1 MSPER
6 NGLPRMKHDWSNI
19 NWAALGASKVLIGNA
34 VTFISLA
41 AAITGHAL
49 PDSMQSQLTDLLTQG
64 VTFIATVGVLYSS
77 FHRLIAPAESAVTIV
92 PTKTPS
98 TPTT

>member
-1 MSPER
+1 MQ
-6 NGLPRMKHDWSNI
+6 HDWGNI

-34 VTFISLA
+34 VTFVSLA

-49 PDSMQSQLTDLLTQG
+49 PESMQSQLTDLLTQG
-64 VTFIATVGVLYSS
+64 VTVIAAAGVLYSS
-77 FHRLIAPAESAVTIV
+77 FHRMTAQAEDATTIL
-92 PTKTPS
+92 PKKSTPS

>member
-1 MSPER
+1 MS
-6 NGLPRMKHDWSNI
+6 LDWGNI

-34 VTFISLA
+34 VSIISLA

-64 VTFIATVGVLYSS
+64 LAFIAACGMLYSS
-77 FHRLIAPAESAVTIV
+77 WHRLVAQPENATVIIPKKPDQP
-92 PTKTPS
+92 PTN
-98 TPTT
+98 